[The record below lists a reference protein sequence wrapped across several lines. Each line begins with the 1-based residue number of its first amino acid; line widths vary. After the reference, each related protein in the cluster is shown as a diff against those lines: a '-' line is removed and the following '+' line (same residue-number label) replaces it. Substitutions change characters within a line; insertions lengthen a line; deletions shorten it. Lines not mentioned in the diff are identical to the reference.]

1 MNFTR
6 FEKARIISARALQ
19 ISFGAPALVKA
30 TGHSEPYDISVDEYN
45 KGTLPLTVFRDRV
58 FLRFKPVDAKDMEE
72 ETKKFKKKESTEVKE
87 TEDKK
92 PAKEKKAAAAKT
104 EKKKKKIK
112 KSDE

>member
-30 TGHSEPYDISVDEYN
+30 TGQSEPYDISVDEYN

-58 FLRFKPVDAKDMEE
+58 FLRFKPVDAKGIEE
-72 ETKKFKKKESTEVKE
+72 ETKKVKKKESTEVKE

-92 PAKEKKAAAAKT
+92 PVKGKKAAAVKT
-104 EKKKKKIK
+104 EKKKKETK
-112 KSDE
+112 KK